1 MVSLTPCRRCH
12 RRADCA
18 IKQKHVDLLRG
29 SAITKANVRCVIP
42 EADFPPGTPVLV
54 KAFEMQHDGYLDEG
68 GEDYIKVKVERAGIV
83 TGWKKKGKKATV
95 VLDVGAEIR
104 PASKNQD
111 ECIAHLHA
119 EPDRLTRTGDPVDMC
134 ECGGLPKARCASRQ
148 FPYLR
153 GGSDWT
159 CPASLTGGGNG

>member
-1 MVSLTPCRRCH
+1 MTCLRRFITH
-12 RRADCA
+12 SGG
-18 IKQKHVDLLRG
+18 V
-29 SAITKANVRCVIP
+29 SAIEFAFVAPALIL
-42 EADFPPGTPVLV
+42 VL
-54 KAFEMQHDGYLDEG
+54 
-68 GEDYIKVKVERAGIV
+68 AGIV